1 MTSKDLLIFSIIIEV
16 DLLMC
21 LVVNKQKP
29 LYRFVVFPI
38 QLRIAFLKGCLVML
52 RSSFN
57 ILFQLQVQDPRLN
70 PIHPLRHYP
79 FPQSLILDYS
89 LAFSLKAHSKIRSN
103 RQAPQ
108 ERGLS
113 IF

>member
-21 LVVNKQKP
+21 LAVNKQKP
-29 LYRFVVFPI
+29 LYRCLVFLI
-38 QLRIAFLKGCLVML
+38 RLRIAFLKGCLVML
-52 RSSFN
+52 KSSFN